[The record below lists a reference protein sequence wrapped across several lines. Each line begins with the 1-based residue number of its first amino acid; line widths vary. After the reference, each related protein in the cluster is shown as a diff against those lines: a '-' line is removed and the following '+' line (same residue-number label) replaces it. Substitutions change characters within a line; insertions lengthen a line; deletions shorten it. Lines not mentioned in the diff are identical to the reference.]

1 MILQHTITVFA
12 AMGILMLAI
21 FTAIDASA
29 DARPMPVAHNADFA
43 ISVR

>member
-1 MILQHTITVFA
+1 MIVQHAITVIA

-29 DARPMPVAHNADFA
+29 GSEVAASYNIA
-43 ISVR
+43 IR